1 MMEVRCKSCRFF
13 SEAQV
18 MGLCRRFP
26 ETQNKH
32 EMDWCGEHQLA
43 VAVAM
48 PVYDIMTDEMVEP
61 KKRGRKPKNDL
72 SAATAE

>member
-1 MMEVRCKSCRFF
+1 MSDVRCRSCRFF
-13 SEAQV
+13 SQAQV

-43 VAVAM
+43 VAVM
-48 PVYDIMTDEMVEP
+48 IPVLNSEDLAR
-61 KKRGRKPKNDL
+61 KKPGRPKNVPDKT
-72 SAATAE
+72 AA

>member
-1 MMEVRCKSCRFF
+1 MNDVRCKSCRFF
-13 SEAQV
+13 TQAEV

-43 VAVAM
+43 AVASIA
-48 PVYDIMTDEMVEP
+48 VVDVMTEP
-61 KKRGRKPKNDL
+61 KKRGRKPKN
-72 SAATAE
+72 AQTIA